1 MSRNIESL
9 LDELLNERASL
20 QILTDRL
27 AEELGRSKGREEA
40 LQALLNERDAEID
53 RLNPQWQS
61 MDAEPP
67 FPFTGDIC
75 LAGGSVRQS
84 AAWCAG
90 YWIVGGR
97 SVPRDSVAAWRY
109 TPLLPGPAL

>member
-1 MSRNIESL
+1 MKAER
-9 LDELLNERASL
+9 LDVTGMGDLVVRAADFERVE
-20 QILTDRL
+20 
-27 AEELGRSKGREEA
+27 AERDA

-53 RLNPQWQS
+53 GLNPQWQP

-90 YWIVGGR
+90 YWIVRGR
-97 SVPRDSVAAWRY
+97 SVPRDSVVAWRH
-109 TPLLPGPAL
+109 TPRLSGPTL